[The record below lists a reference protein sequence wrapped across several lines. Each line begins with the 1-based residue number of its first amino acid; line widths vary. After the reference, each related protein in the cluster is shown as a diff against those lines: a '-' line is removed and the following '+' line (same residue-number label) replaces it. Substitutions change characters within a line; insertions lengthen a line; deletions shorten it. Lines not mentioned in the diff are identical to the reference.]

1 MPQAGWFRRV
11 ALGFDPKAVK
21 LYLHGLLN
29 LIYVKFARVLIP
41 GAWLIDVT
49 GAALFAWGVATGVG
63 AVARD
68 GTLLLP
74 AAWILCGAALRALA
88 TCAVN
93 GLAVAAAQAASRTRR
108 AALWRRLLGGRLAKP
123 ISSGESA
130 NLALDHNTAIENRDV
145 RFSPIRINAIVGPLV
160 VAAIVAPA
168 SWVAATI
175 MLATLVPFA
184 MGMILAGTASRRA
197 AERQLA
203 ALNALSGL
211 FVDRVTHLPLIRHFG
226 AEARIS
232 RQVRTATGEVA
243 RRTVAVL
250 RTAFLSNAV
259 LEFFSALSIALVAV
273 YCGFSLLDLL
283 PFPEPETL
291 TLVPAFFV
299 LAMAPEFYLPMRRLA
314 AAYHE
319 KQLGE
324 AATQALATFED
335 KPVPAKPTLGTH
347 EAGFDGL
354 RVEHLALAFPGLSA
368 GPLHFTLERTALAA
382 LSGPTG
388 SGKTSILAAIAGQLV
403 PASGH
408 IATLTGAP
416 VAPEFIAWAAQRP
429 LLVTGTLRKNLA
441 MAAPRASE
449 ADILATA
456 RTVGLGPLLD
466 CRGGLAMPV
475 DHAGSGLSGGE
486 RRRIGLAR
494 AILSGRPLILCDEPT
509 ADLDEASAA
518 RIIEVLV
525 NLSAERCIL
534 AATHDPALIA
544 AAGQEIAL

>member
-1 MPQAGWFRRV
+1 M
-11 ALGFDPKAVK
+11 
-21 LYLHGLLN
+21 
-29 LIYVKFARVLIP
+29 
-41 GAWLIDVT
+41 
-49 GAALFAWGVATGVG
+49 
-63 AVARD
+63 
-68 GTLLLP
+68 
-74 AAWILCGAALRALA
+74 
-88 TCAVN
+88 
-93 GLAVAAAQAASRTRR
+93 
-108 AALWRRLLGGRLAKP
+108 
-123 ISSGESA
+123 
-130 NLALDHNTAIENRDV
+130 
-145 RFSPIRINAIVGPLV
+145 V

-168 SWVAATI
+168 SWVAAAI

-184 MGMILAGTASRRA
+184 FGMILAGTASRRA

-203 ALNALSGL
+203 ALSALSGL

-243 RRTVAVL
+243 HRTVAVL

-259 LEFFSALSIALVAV
+259 LEFFAALSIALVAV

-283 PFPEPETL
+283 PFPAPETL

-324 AATQALATFED
+324 AATQALAPFDGTAI
-335 KPVPAKPTLGTH
+335 PAKPSVGTN
-347 EAGFDGL
+347 EGGFDGL

-368 GPLHFTLERTALAA
+368 GPLNFTIERTGLAT

-388 SGKTSILAAIAGQLV
+388 SGKTRMLAAIAGQLV

-408 IATLTGAP
+408 IGGLAGKPL
-416 VAPEFIAWAAQRP
+416 APEEIAWAAQRP
-429 LLVTGTLRKNLA
+429 LLVTGTLGKNLA
-441 MAAPRASE
+441 MAAPHASE
-449 ADILATA
+449 ADSQATA
-456 RTVGLGPLLD
+456 RAVGRGPQLD
-466 CRGGLAMPV
+466 RRGGLAMLV
-475 DHAGSGLSGGE
+475 DHGGSGLSGGE

-525 NLSAERCIL
+525 KLSAERCIL
-534 AATHDPALIA
+534 AATHDAALIA